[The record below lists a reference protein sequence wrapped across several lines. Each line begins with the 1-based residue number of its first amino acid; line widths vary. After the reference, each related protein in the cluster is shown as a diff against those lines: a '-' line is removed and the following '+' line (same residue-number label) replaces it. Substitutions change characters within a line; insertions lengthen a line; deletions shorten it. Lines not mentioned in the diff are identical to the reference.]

1 MPSLARDTDRWLA
14 ISCTLSAGW
23 ASLPT
28 WLRALRRSSHRADD
42 DISARASCAHAL
54 RGRAIGGL
62 VADANADAD
71 WLGVAERSGRG
82 TRERER
88 VCTVS
93 KGAVSVPIRRVPL
106 DASHLC
112 ACRGD
117 RAEAVRAAL
126 RSL

>member
-1 MPSLARDTDRWLA
+1 MWALG
-14 ISCTLSAGW
+14 IYLSYSVGTWAPAGPLWTVFTCAVW
-23 ASLPT
+23 AVV
-28 WLRALRRSSHRADD
+28 
-42 DISARASCAHAL
+42 